1 MIARGALIKPW
12 IFEEIKGQR
21 DWDISGSERLDILK
35 DYCAKGL
42 EHWGRDSKVCMNKS
56 VLLKVVDKSTG
67 HPQGL
72 LRQRI
77 EALGE

>member
-42 EHWGRDSKVCMNKS
+42 EHWGSDSKVRTKRS
-56 VLLKVVDKSTG
+56 REIDWTSSRIIAPKDWSTG
-67 HPQGL
+67 
-72 LRQRI
+72 
-77 EALGE
+77 GETPRYA